1 MKMAEFF
8 GFIENID
15 VLPAIFLIAG
25 LLLLIIEAFLPDF
38 GVVGIIG
45 IICALIGIF
54 LTAESV
60 LQGIVMFLIL
70 IAFVV
75 IVLLIGIRVATKGKL
90 SKKLIIRDT
99 QSTDNGYVGV
109 KDMSSYVGKTG
120 KALTILRPSGTGLFD
135 GEKLDVVTDGSFIE
149 EGKKIIIDTV
159 EGIRIVVKEY
169 KGE

>member
-1 MKMAEFF
+1 MAEFF
-8 GFIENID
+8 GFVENID
-15 VLPAIFLIAG
+15 VLPAIFLIVG
-25 LLLLIIEAFLPDF
+25 LVLLIIEACLPNF
-38 GVVGIIG
+38 GIVGIMG

-54 LTAESV
+54 MTAETL

-70 IAFVV
+70 VAFVA
-75 IVLLIGIRVATKGKL
+75 IVFAITIHVATKGRL

-99 QSTDNGYVGV
+99 QSTDNGYIGV
-109 KDMSSYVGKTG
+109 KDMSAYIGKTG
-120 KALTILRPSGTGLFD
+120 KALTILRPSGTGMFD
-135 GEKLDVVTDGSFIE
+135 GEKLDVVTNGGFIE